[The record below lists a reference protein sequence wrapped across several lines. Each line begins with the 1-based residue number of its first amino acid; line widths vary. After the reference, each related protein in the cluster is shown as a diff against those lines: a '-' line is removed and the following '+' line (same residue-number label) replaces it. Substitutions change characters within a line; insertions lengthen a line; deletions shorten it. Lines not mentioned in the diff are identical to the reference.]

1 MENPTDE
8 SPYAAF
14 KKKVQEI
21 GDTPVPL
28 KHVIVAVV
36 ITALVVSPPRSWLVI
51 NSAKL
56 HRV

>member
-1 MENPTDE
+1 MEIPTNE
-8 SPYAAF
+8 TPFTIF

-28 KHVIVAVV
+28 KHAVAAVV
-36 ITALVVSPPRSWLVI
+36 VTMLIVRPPRSWLVL